1 MSSPRAVWQAF
12 DRAAATYEQASPL
25 QASVA
30 ARLLAQVGERVQP
43 GQVWMDAGCGT
54 GRLAR
59 ALAARGARVW
69 AIDQAPAML
78 DGLDRV
84 DGIEPLCLDLADLP
98 LPEGMLDGWVSSFAL
113 HWLGPEVL
121 PALLRLLRPGGEAHV
136 AVPVQGS
143 LAALQA
149 RCPGVPVMQFHP
161 AADWLAQS
169 GVVQAEQFAIHQ
181 PYANLRSL
189 WQDLRQMGGA
199 QLGAAPPR
207 PTVSVAQWRQ
217 WWRDPEP
224 IALDYQVLLLR
235 LQREQAASDLWSR
248 LAARG

>member
-1 MSSPRAVWQAF
+1 MVVQGCAGLAGVRQG
-12 DRAAATYEQASPL
+12 AAHQG
-25 QASVA
+25 
-30 ARLLAQVGERVQP
+30 VG
-43 GQVWMDAGCGT
+43 
-54 GRLAR
+54 
-59 ALAARGARVW
+59 
-69 AIDQAPAML
+69 
-78 DGLDRV
+78 RV
-84 DGIEPLCLDLADLP
+84 DR
-98 LPEGMLDGWVSSFAL
+98 
-113 HWLGPEVL
+113 HLG
-121 PALLRLLRPGGEAHV
+121 
-136 AVPVQGS
+136 Q
-143 LAALQA
+143 ALQA

-181 PYANLRSL
+181 PYADLRSL

-199 QLGAAPPR
+199 QLGAALPR